1 MVQYLSRRQSL
12 SPHLQCM
19 LVLLE
24 LILYLVK
31 LQAALILLNV
41 LGCVHEHHVTGRNNQ
56 LLFIQS
62 FKSDGSKFG
71 DELVFKEKGADV
83 CEIDV
88 AQDTS
93 KDLS

>member
-1 MVQYLSRRQSL
+1 
-12 SPHLQCM
+12 M
-19 LVLLE
+19 LVLLK
-24 LILYLVK
+24 LIFHLVK

-41 LGCVHEHHVTGRNNQ
+41 LACVHEHQVTGRNNQ

-62 FKSDGSKFG
+62 FMCDGSKFG

-83 CEIDV
+83 GEVDV